1 MPLTKLQFRPGIN
14 REITSYSNEGGWFDG
29 DKIRFRFGF
38 PEKIGGWQRLG
49 NSTFLGSCRALHIWR
64 TLGLETYLGVGTH
77 LKYYVEYGQGYYDVT
92 PIRRTTSAGAV
103 TFAATDGSSVLTVT
117 DGTHGAV
124 AGDFVTYTDAV
135 SLGGTITADVLN
147 QEYQIASIVDSSTYT
162 IVARAV
168 ASLSQITIDGAY
180 TPTPVVANASDTGN
194 GGAGVIGAYQIN
206 IGLDTSV
213 FGTGW
218 GAGPW
223 SRGAWGSAAT
233 IDLIKDTLRLW
244 MHDNFGEDLVLN
256 VMSGGIYYWD
266 SSGGLSNN
274 RAVAISDL
282 AGANASPTVATQIM
296 VSDVDRHVIAFG
308 CDPVDNPGVQD
319 PLLIRFSS
327 QESVTDWNPTALNTA
342 GDLRIGSGSKI
353 IVAVETRQ
361 QTIVFTDTSLHA
373 MQYLGPPFTFGIQKI
388 SENITIQSPNAAV
401 AVDDR
406 IFWMGRNEFYLY
418 EGTVN
423 RLPCTVRDYVFND
436 INFDQ
441 AEKVFTAANTANS
454 EIWWFYPSANSS
466 ENDRYVSFNYLEQAW
481 SYGNLARTAWLD
493 RGVEQLPIAASTD
506 KRLYNHEI
514 GFDDSSTV
522 PASPIEAFVQSSPI
536 DLGDG
541 EQFVFMRRL
550 IPDMDFRN
558 STAET
563 PSVDVTTRIRN
574 FNGGNYLR
582 TTTSTVNGDT
592 EQVHLRLRGRQFSMR
607 VASDGEGV
615 GWRLGS
621 MRYDLRPDGRR

>member
-180 TPTPVVANASDTGN
+180 TPTPVVANASDTGD

-256 VMSGGIYYWD
+256 VMNGGIYYWD

-282 AGANASPTVATQIM
+282 AGANASPTVATQVM

-441 AEKVFTAANTANS
+441 AEKVFAAANTANS

-514 GFDDSSTV
+514 GFDDGSTV

>member
-49 NSTFLGSCRALHIWR
+49 NSTFLGSCRALHVWR
-64 TLGLETYLGVGTH
+64 TLGLETYLGMGTH
-77 LKYYVEYGQGYYDVT
+77 LKYYVEYGQGYYDIT

-103 TFAATDGSSVLTVT
+103 TFAATDGSAILTVT

-135 SLGGTITADVLN
+135 SLGGDITAAVLN
-147 QEYQIASIVDSSTYT
+147 QEYQIASVVDSSTYT

-168 ASLSQITIDGAY
+168 ASLSQITIDGEY
-180 TPTPVVANASDTGN
+180 TPTPVVANASDSGD

-223 SRGAWGSAAT
+223 SRGSWGSAAT

-244 MHDNFGEDLVLN
+244 THDNFGEDLVFN
-256 VMSGGIYYWD
+256 VVNGGIYYWD

-274 RAVAISDL
+274 RGVALSDL
-282 AGANASPTVATQIM
+282 AGASSAPTVATQIM
-296 VSDVDRHVIAFG
+296 VSDTDRHVIAFG

-319 PLLIRFSS
+319 PLLIRFSD
-327 QESVTDWNPTALNTA
+327 QESVTEWNPTALNTA

-353 IVAVETRQ
+353 IRAVETRQ
-361 QTIVFTDTSLHA
+361 QTVVFTDTSLHA
-373 MQYLGPPFTFGIQKI
+373 MQYLGPPFTFGISKL

-401 AVDDR
+401 AIDDR

-436 INFDQ
+436 FNFDQ
-441 AEKVFTAANTANS
+441 AEKVYASANTANS
-454 EIWWFYPSANSS
+454 EIWWFYPSANSA
-466 ENDRYVSFNYLEQAW
+466 ENDRYVAFNYLEQVW
-481 SYGNLARTAWLD
+481 TYGTMARTAWVD

-506 KRLYNHEI
+506 KRLYNHET
-514 GFDDSSTV
+514 GFDDGSTV
-522 PASPIEAFVQSSPI
+522 PASPITAYVQSSPI

-541 EQFVFMRRL
+541 EQFVFMRRM
-550 IPDMDFRN
+550 IPDLDFRN
-558 STAET
+558 SSADD
-563 PSVDVTTRIRN
+563 PSVDITTRVRN
-574 FNGGNYLR
+574 FNSGNYLR
-582 TTTSTVNGDT
+582 TTTSTVDGDT

-607 VASDGEGV
+607 VESDGEGV